1 MAFRS
6 VRREYINAKY
16 IDHKFTRRTAAMATG
31 RVAEVYDAVRSRDL
45 LSLIKLYAEGAEL
58 LEPLPDAEKV
68 WLV

>member
-1 MAFRS
+1 
-6 VRREYINAKY
+6 
-16 IDHKFTRRTAAMATG
+16 MATG

-68 WLV
+68 WLALAL